1 MLTPGLAL
9 PRCLMLQKTN
19 SRRQHVISIRGFVLN
34 YESSRNR
41 VAPEADCY
49 GLNFNINGL
58 FPALF
63 CGDEIRSPPVSSQS
77 RPSICLHKVHH
88 YNCWQNISNMS
99 TYLITQATGQQ
110 SRWVI
115 SYLLTAGSKIH
126 AVVRDLQK
134 IPPSLQ
140 HPNITLF
147 EGESKNFEDILNAAQ
162 GCKGVFLNTFP
173 YPGLEAL
180 QAKTVVEAC
189 QKAGVETIVA
199 ATTHGTANK
208 AMWDDE
214 ATKEINLHQYFSSKA
229 TVEEIVR
236 AGGFQAYTILRP
248 AVIHH
253 DFFVPGC
260 YGNFPRLPTH
270 GELDHLLE
278 DGAKVP
284 YTDANDIG
292 KYAAAALQDPTKFA
306 GQEINLGNELLTIEE
321 ARDIL
326 TKVSGRQ
333 VRATKRTQKEVEDM
347 GISVFGQAFHLLSNI
362 KDFSWTTASAKEVQ
376 NKFGIPFTSLEA
388 AVQRDR
394 ALLLEC
400 LPAE

>member
-1 MLTPGLAL
+1 MGTFL
-9 PRCLMLQKTN
+9 
-19 SRRQHVISIRGFVLN
+19 V
-34 YESSRNR
+34 
-41 VAPEADCY
+41 
-49 GLNFNINGL
+49 
-58 FPALF
+58 
-63 CGDEIRSPPVSSQS
+63 
-77 RPSICLHKVHH
+77 
-88 YNCWQNISNMS
+88 
-99 TYLITQATGQQ
+99 TQATGQQ

-115 SYLLTAGSKIH
+115 SHLLAAGSKIH

-134 IPPSLQ
+134 VPPVLQ
-140 HPNITLF
+140 DPSITLF
-147 EGESKNFEDILNAAQ
+147 RGESQNFEDILKAAQ

-189 QKAGVETIVA
+189 QKAGIEQIVV

-214 ATKEINLHQYFSSKA
+214 ITKEINLHQYFSSKA
-229 TVEEIVR
+229 AVEEIVR
-236 AGGFQAYTILRP
+236 AGGFQSYTILRP

-253 DFFVPGC
+253 DFFKPGC

-270 GELDHLLE
+270 GELDHILE
-278 DGAKVP
+278 DGARLP
-284 YTDANDIG
+284 FTDASDVG
-292 KYAAAALQDPTKFA
+292 KYAAAALRDPAKFG
-306 GQEINLGNELLTIEE
+306 GQEIDLGNELVTIEE

-326 TKVSGRQ
+326 TQVSGRP
-333 VRATKRTQKEVEDM
+333 VWVTKRTQKEVEEM

-362 KDFSWTTASAKEVQ
+362 KDLSWTIAGAKEVQ
-376 NKFGIPFTSLEA
+376 DKFGIPFTSLEA

-400 LPAE
+400 LPA

>member
-1 MLTPGLAL
+1 
-9 PRCLMLQKTN
+9 
-19 SRRQHVISIRGFVLN
+19 
-34 YESSRNR
+34 
-41 VAPEADCY
+41 
-49 GLNFNINGL
+49 
-58 FPALF
+58 
-63 CGDEIRSPPVSSQS
+63 
-77 RPSICLHKVHH
+77 
-88 YNCWQNISNMS
+88 MS
-99 TYLITQATGQQ
+99 TYLVTQATGQQ

-115 SYLLTAGSKIH
+115 SHLLAEGSKVH

-134 IPPSLQ
+134 VPPTLQ
-140 HPNITLF
+140 DPNITLF
-147 EGESKNFEDILNAAQ
+147 QGESKNFEDILKAAQ

-189 QKAGVETIVA
+189 QEAGVERIVV

-236 AGGFQAYTILRP
+236 SGGFQSYTILRP

-260 YGNFPRLPTH
+260 YGNYPRLPTH

-278 DGAKVP
+278 DGAKMA
-284 YTDANDIG
+284 YTDASDIG
-292 KYAAAALQDPTKFA
+292 KYAAAALLDPSKFT
-306 GQEINLGNELLTIEE
+306 GQEIDLGNELLTIEE
-321 ARDIL
+321 VRDIL
-326 TKVSGRQ
+326 ARVSGRS
-333 VRATKRTQKEVEDM
+333 VTATRRTQKEVEEM
-347 GISVFGQAFHLLSNI
+347 GISVFGQAFHLMSNI
-362 KDFSWTTASAKEVQ
+362 KDLSWTTARAKEVQ
-376 NKFGIPFTSLEA
+376 DKFGIPFTSLEA
-388 AVQRDR
+388 ALQRDR

-400 LPAE
+400 LPA

>member
-1 MLTPGLAL
+1 MGTFL
-9 PRCLMLQKTN
+9 
-19 SRRQHVISIRGFVLN
+19 V
-34 YESSRNR
+34 
-41 VAPEADCY
+41 
-49 GLNFNINGL
+49 
-58 FPALF
+58 
-63 CGDEIRSPPVSSQS
+63 
-77 RPSICLHKVHH
+77 
-88 YNCWQNISNMS
+88 
-99 TYLITQATGQQ
+99 TQGTGQQ

-115 SYLLTAGSKIH
+115 SHLLAAGSKIH

-134 IPPSLQ
+134 VPPVLQ
-140 HPNITLF
+140 DPSITLF
-147 EGESKNFEDILNAAQ
+147 RGESQNFEDILKAAQ

-189 QKAGVETIVA
+189 QKAGIEQIVV

-214 ATKEINLHQYFSSKA
+214 ITKEINLHQYFSSKA
-229 TVEEIVR
+229 AVEEIVR
-236 AGGFQAYTILRP
+236 AGGFQSYTILRP

-253 DFFVPGC
+253 DFFKPGC

-278 DGAKVP
+278 DGARLP
-284 YTDANDIG
+284 FTDASDVG
-292 KYAAAALQDPTKFA
+292 KYAAAALRDPAKFG
-306 GQEINLGNELLTIEE
+306 GQEIDLGNELVTIEE

-326 TKVSGRQ
+326 TQVSGRP
-333 VRATKRTQKEVEDM
+333 VWVTKRTQKEVEEM
-347 GISVFGQAFHLLSNI
+347 CISVFGQAFHLLSNI
-362 KDFSWTTASAKEVQ
+362 KDLSWTIAGAKEVQ
-376 NKFGIPFTSLEA
+376 DKFGIPFTSLEA

-400 LPAE
+400 LPA

>member
-1 MLTPGLAL
+1 
-9 PRCLMLQKTN
+9 
-19 SRRQHVISIRGFVLN
+19 
-34 YESSRNR
+34 
-41 VAPEADCY
+41 
-49 GLNFNINGL
+49 
-58 FPALF
+58 
-63 CGDEIRSPPVSSQS
+63 
-77 RPSICLHKVHH
+77 
-88 YNCWQNISNMS
+88 MS

-115 SYLLTAGSKIH
+115 SHLLAAGAKIH

-134 IPPSLQ
+134 VPPILQ
-140 HPNITLF
+140 DPRITLF
-147 EGESKNFEDILNAAQ
+147 QGESKNLEDILPAAQ

-189 QKAGVETIVA
+189 QKAGVERIVA
-199 ATTHGTANK
+199 ATTIGTGMK
-208 AMWDDE
+208 GFWDDE
-214 ATKEINLHQYFSSKA
+214 ATKGINLHQYFSSKA

-248 AVIHH
+248 AVIHF

-278 DGAKVP
+278 DGTKQAF
-284 YTDANDIG
+284 TDASDIG
-292 KYAAAALQDPTKFA
+292 KYAAAALQDPAKFN
-306 GQEINLGNELLTIEE
+306 GQEIDLGNELLTIEE
-321 ARDIL
+321 VRDIL
-326 TKVSGRQ
+326 SRVSGRK
-333 VRATKRTQKEVEDM
+333 VRATKRTQKEVEEM
-347 GISVFGQAFHLLSNI
+347 GISVFGQAFHLMANI
-362 KDFSWTTASAKEVQ
+362 KDLSWTTGRAKEVQ
-376 NKFGIPFTSLEA
+376 DKFGIPFTSLEA

-400 LPAE
+400 LPEEFPC

>member
-1 MLTPGLAL
+1 MT
-9 PRCLMLQKTN
+9 
-19 SRRQHVISIRGFVLN
+19 
-34 YESSRNR
+34 
-41 VAPEADCY
+41 
-49 GLNFNINGL
+49 
-58 FPALF
+58 
-63 CGDEIRSPPVSSQS
+63 
-77 RPSICLHKVHH
+77 
-88 YNCWQNISNMS
+88 

-115 SYLLTAGSKIH
+115 SHLLAAGSKIH

-134 IPPSLQ
+134 VPPSLQ
-140 HPNITLF
+140 DPSITLF
-147 EGESKNFEDILNAAQ
+147 QGESKNFEDMFKAAQ
-162 GCKGVFLNTFP
+162 GCTGAFLNTFP

-189 QKAGVETIVA
+189 QKAGIERIVV
-199 ATTHGTANK
+199 ATTHGTAIK

-236 AGGFQAYTILRP
+236 AGGFKAYTIVRP

-292 KYAAAALQDPTKFA
+292 KYVAAALQDPAKFA
-306 GQEINLGNELLTIEE
+306 SQEINLGNELLTIEE
-321 ARDIL
+321 VRDIL

-333 VRATKRTQKEVEDM
+333 VRATKRTQKEVEEM
-347 GISVFGQAFHLLSNI
+347 GISVFGQAFHLMSNI
-362 KDFSWTTASAKEVQ
+362 KDMSWTTATAKEVQ
-376 NKFGIPFTSLEA
+376 EKFGIPFTSLEA

-400 LPAE
+400 LPDDYPC